1 MIGDGG
7 GIRSETQH
15 NGEPTL
21 APICVSIII
30 PAFDEEAGIL
40 KVLAAI
46 RKQHVPGCRFEV
58 IVVDDGSHD
67 GTPALLQKFP
77 DLYDK
82 LVTHPKISGK
92 GAAVISGLK
101 VATGTYVLFQDAD
114 LEYSPQEYT
123 ALFYPITEFG
133 AQIVLGSRFLAPKYT
148 RVQYFS
154 HKVGNRLITLLFN
167 LLYNMTFT
175 DIYSCYLIYQ
185 RDLVTPDE
193 LVSRGW
199 EQHAEILCRAVRRAK
214 IVYEVPISY
223 HGRTYEEGKK
233 IRGHNI
239 IEVLI
244 MIIRSR
250 FMKARRA
257 AAASIDEGK

>member
-82 LVTHPKISGK
+82 LVTHPKNSGK

-114 LEYSPQEYT
+114 LEYSPHCSILPDYGIWRT
-123 ALFYPITEFG
+123 NRAWKPLFGTQVYASSI
-133 AQIVLGSRFLAPKYT
+133 FLAQG
-148 RVQYFS
+148 RES
-154 HKVGNRLITLLFN
+154 FN
-167 LLYNMTFT
+167 HSAFQSSLQHDLHG
-175 DIYSCYLIYQ
+175 YL
-185 RDLVTPDE
+185 
-193 LVSRGW
+193 
-199 EQHAEILCRAVRRAK
+199 
-214 IVYEVPISY
+214 
-223 HGRTYEEGKK
+223 
-233 IRGHNI
+233 
-239 IEVLI
+239 
-244 MIIRSR
+244 
-250 FMKARRA
+250 
-257 AAASIDEGK
+257 